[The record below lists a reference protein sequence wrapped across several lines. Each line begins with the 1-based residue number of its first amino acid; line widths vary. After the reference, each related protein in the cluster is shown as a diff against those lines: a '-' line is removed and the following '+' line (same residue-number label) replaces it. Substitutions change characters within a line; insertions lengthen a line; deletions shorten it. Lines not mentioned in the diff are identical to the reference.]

1 MSQVKVQFKTPEE
14 VMDFTNV
21 VSKYDYNMDLKKSSR
36 KVVDAKSLLGIL
48 ALGLENN
55 LELCIYYDEDCS
67 EVVNAIGKY
76 VVA

>member
-55 LELCIYYDEDCS
+55 LELCIYSDEDCS

-76 VVA
+76 GVA

>member
-36 KVVDAKSLLGIL
+36 KVVDAKSLL

-55 LELCIYYDEDCS
+55 LELCIYSDEDCS